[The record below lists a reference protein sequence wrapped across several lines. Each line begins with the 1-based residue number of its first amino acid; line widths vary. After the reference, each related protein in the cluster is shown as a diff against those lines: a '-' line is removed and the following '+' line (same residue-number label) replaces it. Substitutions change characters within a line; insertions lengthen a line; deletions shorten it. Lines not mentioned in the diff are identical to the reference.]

1 MRQNDRVDLCVENV
15 RLIAAPT
22 SVTIA
27 GGVFAHIGS
36 PPPRTGIYIDGG
48 GCWLLPGLVNAHD
61 HLGLDLLPRLGA
73 PPYPNSIA
81 WGEAVYR
88 PRDSPLREVL
98 GLSYSER
105 LFWGAYR
112 NLLAGVTTVQH
123 HDRSHWCLGRL
134 PVRVPA
140 YRWLHRPA
148 GSLGGSYGRG
158 GPLFVHCAEGIDT
171 ASFTEVQ
178 ALQARG
184 LLGPASVL
192 IHGIAIGDADI
203 DLLARTGTAVVC
215 CPTSNLFLFG
225 RTAPIEKLQ
234 QAGVPLALGTDS
246 TASGSLNLL
255 EELRAAS
262 ALVEAAPLVGMV
274 TADAARILGVPQL
287 GRIAPAAPGDCI
299 LIDNPQAR
307 TAEEALLNAR
317 PEQLRLVL
325 VGGVPRLVR
334 EPFMA
339 LRGRLQAIA
348 VDGEP
353 TWLAGPIGLLLRRLR
368 SRLGDGP
375 YFGRRLAPLGRL

>member
-1 MRQNDRVDLCVENV
+1 MRFEGRGFDSNQSGSSRCRLHKFVYQNRPMRQNDRVDLCVENV

-234 QAGVPLALGTDS
+234 QAGI
-246 TASGSLNLL
+246 SGAPCSGHRLDRKRQPESAGGVACSLRPGGGRPTGGDGHCRRCPDPG
-255 EELRAAS
+255 RAAT
-262 ALVEAAPLVGMV
+262 G
-274 TADAARILGVPQL
+274 TNR
-287 GRIAPAAPGDCI
+287 PGSS
-299 LIDNPQAR
+299 
-307 TAEEALLNAR
+307 
-317 PEQLRLVL
+317 
-325 VGGVPRLVR
+325 
-334 EPFMA
+334 
-339 LRGRLQAIA
+339 
-348 VDGEP
+348 
-353 TWLAGPIGLLLRRLR
+353 RRLHLDR
-368 SRLGDGP
+368 
-375 YFGRRLAPLGRL
+375 